1 MNENWFDGVDDV
13 VEDEL
18 RFKAKLGI
26 GEDAYTSTRLR
37 KAVFEAWDVAG
48 VAATG
53 AQLASSALVAQKF
66 FAAPSLLASI
76 GIGTA
81 TAATPIGWVIAA
93 SVISGG
99 AWLGITRYLKDDG
112 GKVKVIPEFINTPLD
127 VLGLGLFDLMAPLA
141 IKVALVDG
149 HLDDREL
156 TAIKRYFVRTW
167 GYSEQFVERGL
178 EFVSAKHG
186 DYHIK
191 TAATALGAF
200 ARDNPDCRADSM
212 LTDIVA
218 FLREVMEADGRIDE
232 REEMAIERIEKVLE
246 EEMRFSVSRTVAPV
260 GKAASQAASGV
271 GSGIKSASRKVAT
284 VGKAASQAASGVG
297 SGITSAIR
305 KPWVRR
311 DTDK

>member
-1 MNENWFDGVDDV
+1 MSESWFEGVNDV

-18 RFKAKLGI
+18 RFKVKLGI
-26 GEDAYTSTRLR
+26 GEDAYTSTRLK

-81 TAATPIGWVIAA
+81 TAATPIGWVVAA

-127 VLGLGLFDLMAPLA
+127 VLGLGLFDLIAPLA
-141 IKVALVDG
+141 IKVAAVDG
-149 HLDDREL
+149 HVDDSEL
-156 TAIKRYFVRTW
+156 AAIKKYFVRTW
-167 GYSEQFVERGL
+167 GYSEPFVERGL
-178 EFVSAKHG
+178 AFVSAKHG

-191 TAATALGAF
+191 TAAAALGAF
-200 ARDNPDCRADSM
+200 ARDNPDCRADRM
-212 LTDIVA
+212 LADILA

-232 REEMAIERIEKVLE
+232 REEMAIERIEKVLND
-246 EEMRFSVSRTVAPV
+246 EMRFSVSRTVAPV
-260 GKAASQAASGV
+260 GTAASQVASGV
-271 GSGIKSASRKVAT
+271 GAGIKSASRAAT
-284 VGKAASQAASGVG
+284 TAVKTASQVAGGVV

-305 KPWVRR
+305 KPLKR
-311 DTDK
+311 DKEQ